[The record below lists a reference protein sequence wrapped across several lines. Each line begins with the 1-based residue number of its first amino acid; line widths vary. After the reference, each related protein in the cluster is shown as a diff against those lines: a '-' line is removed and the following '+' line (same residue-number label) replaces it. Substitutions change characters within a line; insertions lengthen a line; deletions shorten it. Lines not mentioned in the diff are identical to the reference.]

1 MGKERMSTEEMQQSG
16 CKKPRRLCRKVEV
29 QTCILLN
36 LLQSI
41 RLFKFYNNAIF
52 TSRYGSDFSRT
63 NVSRGGHFVYVHM
76 EKKDGKRSLGFVLGE
91 WMYNPTTRVPLA
103 ARIFIYFI
111 L

>member
-1 MGKERMSTEEMQQSG
+1 M
-16 CKKPRRLCRKVEV
+16 EV

-52 TSRYGSDFSRT
+52 TSRYGSDLFQPYKCFE
-63 NVSRGGHFVYVHM
+63 RGTFCVCSYG
-76 EKKDGKRSLGFVLGE
+76 EKRRGKRSLGFVLGE
-91 WMYNPTTRVPLA
+91 WMYNPTTRVPLD